1 MLNFPRRRNL
11 KDSFLHFVHPFFF
24 ARMNLWKMKTNRL
37 YSRAGERRGG
47 EGRGGST
54 TWACL
59 QRQRIPRFW
68 PRQFSN
74 KSRGSFQNFR
84 IFDTVALSSSRKE
97 REIPLVPLFYSP
109 LMANCYELFV
119 YPKRQSIK
127 VVSTISTLLL
137 SFCKNIYQH
146 HKYFKYWNFKFSN
159 FYKITRVIYLWNILH
174 ILWSILILFKERR
187 EVLLILIFEF

>member
-1 MLNFPRRRNL
+1 MKNENESL
-11 KDSFLHFVHPFFF
+11 VF
-24 ARMNLWKMKTNRL
+24 ARW
-37 YSRAGERRGG
+37 RRGGEG

-137 SFCKNIYQH
+137 SFCKNIRIINISNIGIL
-146 HKYFKYWNFKFSN
+146 NFQ
-159 FYKITRVIYLWNILH
+159 
-174 ILWSILILFKERR
+174 
-187 EVLLILIFEF
+187 IFIKSLE

>member
-1 MLNFPRRRNL
+1 MKNENESL
-11 KDSFLHFVHPFFF
+11 VF
-24 ARMNLWKMKTNRL
+24 ARW
-37 YSRAGERRGG
+37 RGG
-47 EGRGGST
+47 EKVEAGQPPGLVYNDNEFHEIGRAT
-54 TWACL
+54 
-59 QRQRIPRFW
+59 FW

-159 FYKITRVIYLWNILH
+159 FYKIT
-174 ILWSILILFKERR
+174 
-187 EVLLILIFEF
+187 